1 MKKKIFTVIILGLFL
16 VGITG
21 CGNSDEN
28 KWILKEDTNSNGRPD
43 YGELICFNDDC
54 FNVLTYDGNYIEML
68 ASENIKIGEKN
79 ITVFSDKEPKYYGG
93 AYNYLKDD
101 FKGSNLELYINE
113 YKNKLDDLG
122 ADIIST
128 KVLDSDKLEE
138 LGCSVSVDYLR
149 YNCKKVDT
157 DFMTT
162 SEYWVLLINKE
173 YISGTSSYR
182 DHSTYTNVKDLFY
195 ETQSPVDTK
204 TELGIRPIIEISA
217 DKLYKE

>member
-1 MKKKIFTVIILGLFL
+1 MKKKLFTIILLGMFL
-16 VGITG
+16 LGITG
-21 CGNSDEN
+21 CGNTDEN
-28 KWILKEDTNSNGRPD
+28 KWIFKEDTNSNGRPD

-54 FNVLTYDGNYIEML
+54 FNVLTYDGNNIEML
-68 ASENIKIGEKN
+68 ASENINIGEKN

-93 AYNYLKDD
+93 DYNYLVGD
-101 FKGSNLELYINE
+101 FDGSNLELYMNE
-113 YKNKLDDLG
+113 YENKLNNLG
-122 ADIIST
+122 ADIKST
-128 KVLDSDKLEE
+128 GILNSDKLEE
-138 LGCSVSVDYLR
+138 LGCSISVDYLR

-195 ETQSPVDTK
+195 ESTRPVDIK
-204 TELGIRPIIEISA
+204 TELGIRPIVTISV
-217 DKLYKE
+217 DQLPKE